1 MVYNEGIIYFISIVS
16 EVIAWKL
23 LQEKLN
29 LSVNVEKPKSLQQLT
44 KEELYKSLRESY
56 QVSIHDNDETY
67 DAREVIKG
75 LLAEV

>member
-1 MVYNEGIIYFISIVS
+1 ME
-16 EVIAWKL
+16 ATAR
-23 LQEKLN
+23 KLN

-44 KEELYKSLRESY
+44 KEELYKSLHESY
-56 QVSIHDNDETY
+56 QVSIHGNDENY

>member
-1 MVYNEGIIYFISIVS
+1 ME
-16 EVIAWKL
+16 ATAR
-23 LQEKLN
+23 KLN
-29 LSVNVEKPKSLQQLT
+29 LSANVEKPESLRRLT
-44 KEELYKSLRESY
+44 KEELYKSLHESY